1 MDSGDLTLDTSSDF
15 VQNSRKG
22 SSMKYLVCSDI
33 HGDEKAFSTI
43 IRLKEDLG
51 CEAIISA
58 GDFCPTSEMEV
69 MAYNTD
75 FITVMGNCDRYH
87 SLSLLSA
94 PRDFIRFDFGVRK
107 AVITHGDHYQSY
119 QFQLEDGDIFISGHT
134 HRSRLEKD
142 GEIIFLNP
150 GSPTRP
156 RDGVK
161 SFAILDEKG
170 IFLLTFP
177 NARVFKELLF

>member
-1 MDSGDLTLDTSSDF
+1 MNSGDLSLDTRSDF

-22 SSMKYLVCSDI
+22 RNMKYLVCSDI

-75 FITVMGNCDRYH
+75 FIK
-87 SLSLLSA
+87 
-94 PRDFIRFDFGVRK
+94 FDFGVRK

-150 GSPTRP
+150 GSPARP

-170 IFLLTFP
+170 VFLLTVP
-177 NARVFKELLF
+177 KARVFKELLF